1 MRVKVKVGNF
11 FFFIKMETDTYIYIY
26 ELIFFFRY
34 KPSEEFLNACRVLS
48 QHLPETGTTT
58 DQLLVL

>member
-1 MRVKVKVGNF
+1 MRVKVKVGDF
-11 FFFIKMETDTYIYIY
+11 FFLIKMETDIYIY

-34 KPSEEFLNACRVLS
+34 KTSEEFLNACRALS

>member
-1 MRVKVKVGNF
+1 MRVKVKVEDF
-11 FFFIKMETDTYIYIY
+11 FFLSRWRLIHLYIY

-34 KPSEEFLNACRVLS
+34 KPSEEFLNACRALS

-58 DQLLVL
+58 DPLLVL

>member
-1 MRVKVKVGNF
+1 MRVKVKVGDF
-11 FFFIKMETDTYIYIY
+11 FFLIKMETDIYIY

-34 KPSEEFLNACRVLS
+34 KPSEEFLNACRALS

>member
-11 FFFIKMETDTYIYIY
+11 FFIKMETDIYIY

-34 KPSEEFLNACRVLS
+34 KPSEEFLNACRALS